1 MNLPRVES
9 FWQTDDDED
18 IWQTIIAILERLSWT
33 DYLKNKENGN
43 ENSLYEKNEI
53 NKHRHGN
60 IREWSKEKRHRET
73 GRSEIVKIDANL
85 IDNVAWRI
93 FDARLQIQDTVGEFI
108 KVD

>member
-53 NKHRHGN
+53 NKHRHGMN
-60 IREWSKEKRHRET
+60 DLKRNDIEKRDAVI
-73 GRSEIVKIDANL
+73 SEIVKIDANL

>member
-53 NKHRHGN
+53 NKHRQGN

-73 GRSEIVKIDANL
+73 GRSYQRDRKDRRKSDRQCGMANFRRKIT
-85 IDNVAWRI
+85 
-93 FDARLQIQDTVGEFI
+93 DTRHSRWI
-108 KVD
+108 Y